1 MHVLSR
7 DGDFTSPVF
16 KPQFAERNPVYSDL
30 AFRGIIE
37 PCKQMKERGLAGAGG
52 AHNRR
57 HLSFRDS
64 KTHLTKH
71 VIGAILI
78 PEADTEKP
86 YFLVQ
91 TFKDARA

>member
-16 KPQFAERNPVYSDL
+16 KPQFAKRNPIYSDL

-37 PCKQMKERGLAGAGG
+37 PCKQMKERGLARAGG
-52 AHNRR
+52 THNRR

-64 KTHLTKH
+64 KTHLTKR
-71 VIGAILI
+71 VISAILI
-78 PEADTEKP
+78 PEADPAKL
-86 YFLVQ
+86 YFFAQ
-91 TFKDARA
+91 IFEGHGT